1 MTSQTECAIN
11 FSTGFGT
18 PPNQI
23 TELSSSGAWN
33 RGEVYAGGRHLAT
46 YSGGTSGT
54 TYFIHADWLGTERA
68 RSTATGSSYETC
80 TSLPF
85 GDALTCS
92 GSDPSPIH
100 FTGKERDAESGL
112 DNFGARYNA
121 STIGRFMS
129 PDPLG
134 GSRRDPQTLNKYAF
148 SRNNPLRF
156 IDPTGLYV
164 VDANCAKDKKCAAE
178 AERFEKARQQDLK
191 SKDSAVRSAAEAYGD
206 PGKANG
212 VSVNFADKKTVAA
225 TCGSGA
231 AGCTAGGFTAD
242 ANGNVS
248 PDVKVL
254 LQSGLGDTELQ
265 RNTAHEGSHVQDDLN
280 FINSFD
286 LKSLSFDSAL
296 NFTRY
301 DTEFKAY
308 AIGNAVGTDP
318 YAVGTCGSSPCV
330 FRPGARPEE
339 TYRTIDQMLTD
350 PKSSY
355 RAKGLDVLI
364 YDPSMT
370 KPR

>member
-1 MTSQTECAIN
+1 MLTKTQS
-11 FSTGFGT
+11 
-18 PPNQI
+18 
-23 TELSSSGAWN
+23 
-33 RGEVYAGGRHLAT
+33 
-46 YSGGTSGT
+46 
-54 TYFIHADWLGTERA
+54 
-68 RSTATGSSYETC
+68 RS
-80 TSLPF
+80 
-85 GDALTCS
+85 
-92 GSDPSPIH
+92 
-100 FTGKERDAESGL
+100 TGKERDTETGL
-112 DNFGARYNA
+112 DNFGARYNT
-121 STIGRFMS
+121 SSMGRFMS

-134 GSRRDPQTLNKYAF
+134 GGRRDPQTLNKYAF

-164 VDANCAKDKKCAAE
+164 VDAKCAQDKKCAPE
-178 AERFEKARQQDLK
+178 AARFEKARQQDLK
-191 SKDSAVRSAAEAYGD
+191 SKDPAVRSAAAAYGD

-212 VSVNFADKKTVAA
+212 VSVNFADKKAVEA

-231 AGCTAGGFTAD
+231 SGCTAGGFTAD
-242 ANGNVS
+242 ANGKVS

-254 LQSGLGDTELQ
+254 LQSGLDNTELQ
-265 RNTAHEGSHVQDDLN
+265 RNTAHEGSHVEDDLN

-286 LKSLSFDSAL
+286 LQSLSFDSAA

-308 AIGNAVGTDP
+308 AIGNGVGSDP
-318 YAVGTCGSSPCV
+318 YTIGTCGSSSCILSPA
-330 FRPGARPEE
+330 ARPED
-339 TYRTIDQMLTD
+339 TYRSIDQMLTD